1 MKEVLKMKKIGSTIL
16 AALTGAVVG
25 AGTVGK
31 IGKDRLA
38 EANAMSIKHLELFKM
53 MAQWVQVKQ
62 EGKKLASYFESHGY
76 KKIAIY
82 GMSYAG
88 ETLLNELK
96 DSGITVVYGIDKNA
110 ASIYAD
116 IKILPKIDSLEEVDA
131 IVVTA
136 ITFFDEIEKML
147 AEETDCPVVS
157 LEDVLFEV

>member
-1 MKEVLKMKKIGSTIL
+1 MKKIGSTIL

-82 GMSYAG
+82 GMSY
-88 ETLLNELK
+88 
-96 DSGITVVYGIDKNA
+96 VVYGIDKNA